1 MKYMTFNSSC
11 SFAGI
16 ANMLERMGYAY
27 EDYQVAAGMELP
39 YIVARD
45 NGGYIAGAMLQEKK
59 YFDIFLKKIGYELT
73 EEKISRQKVFSYL
86 KETKSCAML
95 GIKIDEKHKHAV
107 VYTGNDGDVL
117 LFINNKH
124 RESDEPCEMRLDE
137 GELLQRLD
145 EVTVV
150 ASLKPYEGGAVNPLP
165 YFVRASIKGKCFKY
179 SGYIVPSA
187 AS

>member
-59 YFDIFLKKIGYELT
+59 YFDIFLY
-73 EEKISRQKVFSYL
+73 Y
-86 KETKSCAML
+86 
-95 GIKIDEKHKHAV
+95 
-107 VYTGNDGDVL
+107 
-117 LFINNKH
+117 FIFYNRKQ
-124 RESDEPCEMRLDE
+124 P
-137 GELLQRLD
+137 
-145 EVTVV
+145 
-150 ASLKPYEGGAVNPLP
+150 
-165 YFVRASIKGKCFKY
+165 KGR
-179 SGYIVPSA
+179 
-187 AS
+187 

>member
-107 VYTGNDGDVL
+107 V
-117 LFINNKH
+117 
-124 RESDEPCEMRLDE
+124 
-137 GELLQRLD
+137 
-145 EVTVV
+145 
-150 ASLKPYEGGAVNPLP
+150 
-165 YFVRASIKGKCFKY
+165 
-179 SGYIVPSA
+179 
-187 AS
+187 

>member
-59 YFDIFLKKIGYELT
+59 YFDIFLKKAEGFFVFEGNKEL
-73 EEKISRQKVFSYL
+73 RD
-86 KETKSCAML
+86 A
-95 GIKIDEKHKHAV
+95 
-107 VYTGNDGDVL
+107 GNK
-117 LFINNKH
+117 N
-124 RESDEPCEMRLDE
+124 R
-137 GELLQRLD
+137 
-145 EVTVV
+145 
-150 ASLKPYEGGAVNPLP
+150 
-165 YFVRASIKGKCFKY
+165 
-179 SGYIVPSA
+179 
-187 AS
+187 